1 MTLWVVRILFLALC
15 TVSGYAV
22 SQHRPE
28 LINGGIYG
36 LMIGFGLG
44 GLLIAIDHMLKGF
57 SLRAFSAATFGMLLG
72 AVLAAIIDST
82 NLFIYTADESRWVI
96 RLGMFLGFGYLG
108 MVLALRSNKDDFTF
122 IIPYVRFKAQHE
134 PENLLVLDTSV
145 IIDGRIL
152 DLIEARFVD
161 GIVVIPRFVLKELQ
175 TIADLSDQIRRA
187 RGRRGLDMLSR
198 LQKNPKVHVRIHEAD
213 IPEELEVDA
222 KLVRLTR
229 NLGARLFTTDYNLGK
244 VAELQQVPCVNIAE
258 LSNALRPMIVP
269 GDILTLRLMR
279 EGKEKGQ
286 ALAYL
291 NDGTMV
297 VVNHAHHLIGQVV
310 QVNVSSLRQTGAG
323 VIIFAE
329 VKDTVH
335 TPSVSEAA

>member
-1 MTLWVVRILFLALC
+1 
-15 TVSGYAV
+15 
-22 SQHRPE
+22 
-28 LINGGIYG
+28 
-36 LMIGFGLG
+36 MIGFGLG

-57 SLRAFSAATFGMLLG
+57 SLRAFSAATFGMFLG
-72 AVLAAIIDST
+72 TVLASMIDRN
-82 NLFIYTADESRWVI
+82 NLFVYTTNESRWLI
-96 RLGMFLGFGYLG
+96 RLGMFLAFGYLG
-108 MVLALRSNKDDFTF
+108 MVLALRSNKDDFSF

-161 GIVVIPRFVLKELQ
+161 GIVVVPRFVLKELQ
-175 TIADLSDQIRRA
+175 NVADMSDPVRRA
-187 RGRRGLDMLSR
+187 RGRRGLEMLSR

-213 IPEELEVDA
+213 LPEEQEVDS

-244 VAELQQVPCVNIAE
+244 VAELQQVACVNIAE

-279 EGKEKGQ
+279 EGKERDQ

-297 VVNHAHHLIGQVV
+297 VVNRAQPLIGQVV
-310 QVNVSSLRQTGAG
+310 QVQVSSLRQTGAG

-329 VKDTVH
+329 VKDTGD
-335 TPSVSEAA
+335 TPVVSEAA